1 MPILYLIDGSAYIHR
16 AYHAVAPLSTSVGQP
31 VNAVY
36 GFTTILRRLIR
47 EREPQYMAVAFDT
60 RGPVFRHDL
69 YADYKANRPPMPED
83 LAAQIEAIHETV
95 RAFGILSL
103 MAGDQEADDLI
114 ASASACMSGQ
124 GVEIVVVSGDKD
136 LAQLVSARVQMWD
149 PMKNLVL
156 DEAGVAAKYG
166 VARAT
171 CWTTWR

>member
-16 AYHAVAPLSTSVGQP
+16 AYHAVAPLSTSAGRP

-47 EREPQYMAVAFDT
+47 ERGPQYMAVAFDT

-95 RAFGILSL
+95 HAFGILSL
-103 MAGDQEADDLI
+103 MAEDQEADDLI
-114 ASASACMSGQ
+114 TFS
-124 GVEIVVVSGDKD
+124 
-136 LAQLVSARVQMWD
+136 
-149 PMKNLVL
+149 
-156 DEAGVAAKYG
+156 
-166 VARAT
+166 
-171 CWTTWR
+171 